1 MLAGETLASSG
12 DLGPA
17 AFGQPD
23 PGRAAGQHAAA
34 EIVLAMAQQMQQRHA
49 SARLGQGIDA
59 ALELAQSRSTAGSAK
74 GRICVR
80 ITPATPA
87 PDRASNSC

>member
-1 MLAGETLASSG
+1 MFSPASRSASGG

-23 PGRAAGQHAAA
+23 PRHAAGQHAAA

-49 SARLGQGIDA
+49 
-59 ALELAQSRSTAGSAK
+59 AQ
-74 GRICVR
+74 
-80 ITPATPA
+80 
-87 PDRASNSC
+87 RASASA